1 MLSATSDGIS
11 IASFATDPLWIA
23 SASLIFA
30 FSLTTGITKV
40 PLKTTWNKSK
50 KHNET
55 VIITR
60 SKVNS
65 IESKIS
71 EALINNKISHENFTT
86 IINEDRNYR
95 KLKESITMMK
105 SQRND
110 TEKNRLIK
118 DDKRIGT
125 DKRIITEL
133 III

>member
-1 MLSATSDGIS
+1 M
-11 IASFATDPLWIA
+11 
-23 SASLIFA
+23 
-30 FSLTTGITKV
+30 
-40 PLKTTWNKSK
+40 
-50 KHNET
+50 
-55 VIITR
+55 
-60 SKVNS
+60 
-65 IESKIS
+65 
-71 EALINNKISHENFTT
+71 NNKISHENFTT

-110 TEKNRLIK
+110 IDKNRLIK